1 MTAAESLVISSYL
14 LILFGMAGATTTVL
28 RAVFRVDVDK
38 SL

>member
-1 MTAAESLVISSYL
+1 MTAAESLVVSSYL

-28 RAVFRVDVDK
+28 RAIFRVDPEK